1 MIENPAKCPVCRAF
15 WLFDTDQIGQLIA
28 RHPPGKCAAPISS
41 VYEKEDEEASWER
54 KCIECAR
61 MFSPRKG
68 RGNAETC
75 GAKCRK
81 ARNHRIA
88 REWNQKH
95 RRAA

>member
-1 MIENPAKCPVCRAF
+1 MKNPQACPICKSRWDFKTDDLGRLYAVHPITKC
-15 WLFDTDQIGQLIA
+15 T
-28 RHPPGKCAAPISS
+28 APISS
-41 VYEKEDEEASWER
+41 VYEKEDEGPSWER
-54 KCIECAR
+54 KCIECTK

-95 RRAA
+95 RKAA